1 MIAVYTI
8 APIKAALN
16 TSVVKNIVNK
26 TFDTLRRRSTLDS
39 MKIFEQLGFS
49 DNEEKV
55 YLHLLKNGSGSI
67 RQIAGDT
74 GINRGTV
81 YEALKELSD
90 RGLVSHSQKKQ
101 KQQFV
106 PEDPAIL
113 KTFFKEERQKV
124 AGIKK
129 ELTKSLPALE
139 AFYATKREDPV
150 IKIHDGHT
158 GTRLVLED
166 VLKTMTGES
175 DKTYRVY
182 SAANIREY
190 LYYNFS
196 SFSERRIKA
205 KIKAKVIAIGAGGDV
220 RGLDERRWITTK
232 RGAPAYTIIYAKKM
246 AIISLSQGRP
256 HSVVI
261 EDAGL
266 AETQKLIFDSLW
278 NKLAAE

>member
-1 MIAVYTI
+1 
-8 APIKAALN
+8 
-16 TSVVKNIVNK
+16 
-26 TFDTLRRRSTLDS
+26 

-49 DNEEKV
+49 ENEEKV
-55 YLHLLKNGSGSI
+55 YIHLLKNGSGSI

-81 YEALKELSD
+81 YEALKELAD

-106 PEDPAIL
+106 PEDPAML
-113 KTFFKEERQKV
+113 KIFFRDERQKL
-124 AGIKK
+124 AGLRK
-129 ELTKSLPALE
+129 ELVKSLPALE
-139 AFYATKREDPV
+139 ELYAAKHEDPI

-166 VLKTMTGES
+166 VLKTMMKEA
-175 DKTYRVY
+175 DKQYRVY

-205 KIKAKVIAIGAGGDV
+205 KIKAKVIAVGAGGDM
-220 RGLDERRWITTK
+220 RGLDERRWITAK
-232 RGAPAYTIIYAKKM
+232 RGAPAYIIIYAKKM

-261 EDAGL
+261 EDGGL

-278 NKLAAE
+278 SKLASEG

>member
-1 MIAVYTI
+1 
-8 APIKAALN
+8 
-16 TSVVKNIVNK
+16 
-26 TFDTLRRRSTLDS
+26 
-39 MKIFEQLGFS
+39 MKIFEQLDFS
-49 DNEEKV
+49 DNEERV

-67 RQIAGDT
+67 RQIAADT

-81 YEALKELSD
+81 YEALKTLTD

-106 PEDPAIL
+106 PEDPSTL
-113 KTFFKEERQKV
+113 KTLFKQEQQKLV
-124 AGIKK
+124 GVQK
-129 ELTKSLPALE
+129 ELNRSLPAL
-139 AFYATKREDPV
+139 ASLYSTKHENPI
-150 IKIHDGHT
+150 IKIYEGHT

-166 VLKTMTGES
+166 VLKTMASET
-175 DKTYRVY
+175 DRQYRVY

-205 KIKAKVIAIGAGGDV
+205 KIRAKVIAVGSGGEV
-220 RGLDERRWITTK
+220 RGLDERRWITMK
-232 RGAPAYTIIYAKKM
+232 KGAPAYIIIYARKM

-256 HSVVI
+256 HGVVI

-266 AETQKLIFDSLW
+266 ADTQRLIFDSLW
-278 NKLAAE
+278 DQLKKEN